1 MNLKNSYFHNYLVGP
16 PGLEPGTN
24 TLFMK
29 SWVKKQLNTLS
40 VAVSGLLAVPYGKQL
55 GIVVLGLCGIT
66 SVQTRDFGDKTMFC
80 SE

>member
-1 MNLKNSYFHNYLVGP
+1 
-16 PGLEPGTN
+16 
-24 TLFMK
+24 MK
-29 SWVKKQLNTLS
+29 SWVKKQFNTLS